1 VAEVVGTFSVLSEI
15 RRLAPDLMKA
25 MNKKVDVELNRVVE
39 HARGFVTEQPP
50 MSGWSVAKQKGSWAR
65 LAYDPEAIKDGIR
78 KTRAGGIVRTPQG
91 LMQTYAIL
99 NKTGAG
105 VLYESSGTKN
115 PGFTPQAQYFS
126 WRIASWQND
135 LPVKRHHLIV
145 RALIQDRKN
154 VVHDIQEAID
164 ETVRIWNARK
174 DADRAFDPWM
184 KSGQPIG

>member
-1 VAEVVGTFSVLSEI
+1 VAAIVGTYSVLSEI

-25 MNKKVDVELNRVVE
+25 MNKKVDVELNKVVD
-39 HARGFVTEQPP
+39 HARGFVTTQPP
-50 MSGWSVAKQKGSWAR
+50 MSGWSVAKQKGLWAR
-65 LAYDPEAIKDGIR
+65 LAYDPDAIRKGIV
-78 KTRAGGIVRTPQG
+78 KTRAGGVVRTPQG

-105 VLYESSGTKN
+105 VLYESAGTKTK
-115 PGFTPQAQYFS
+115 PKTPQSAFFS
-126 WRIASWQND
+126 YRIAEWQND
-135 LPVKRHHLIV
+135 LPVTHHHLIV

-174 DADRAFDPWM
+174 DADHAFDPWM